1 VIVRL
6 ILLLSLGLSIC
17 CRLANAAEP
26 DTIVVNGQRLTKEE
40 ARARATDF
48 VRRLGVVQGDRPAA
62 RWSSGICLKIKGVSA
77 DIADIVAARM
87 TSTVQRVGAPIAA
100 RKCETN
106 LLVAFVSDGQEL
118 AALVNERQPGSMT
131 DIQGPERRE
140 LLEGDAPI
148 RWWYTIAYGSG
159 DGDALSSTPSPITG
173 GNGEAGASILPDGV
187 PTVAPMRRASSAVR
201 RSGS

>member
-1 VIVRL
+1 MIVRL

-26 DTIVVNGQRLTKEE
+26 DTIVVDGQRLTKEE

-87 TSTVQRVGAPIAA
+87 TSTVQRVGLTRAHANSTLADGRGAVPRA
-100 RKCETN
+100 R
-106 LLVAFVSDGQEL
+106 
-118 AALVNERQPGSMT
+118 
-131 DIQGPERRE
+131 
-140 LLEGDAPI
+140 
-148 RWWYTIAYGSG
+148 
-159 DGDALSSTPSPITG
+159 SSSSPS
-173 GNGEAGASILPDGV
+173 A
-187 PTVAPMRRASSAVR
+187 R
-201 RSGS
+201 